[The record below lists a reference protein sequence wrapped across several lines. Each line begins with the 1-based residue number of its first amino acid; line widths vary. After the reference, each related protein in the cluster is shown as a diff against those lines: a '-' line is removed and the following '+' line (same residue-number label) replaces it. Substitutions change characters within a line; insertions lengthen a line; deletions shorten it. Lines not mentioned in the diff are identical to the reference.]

1 VEKYIEFGKITAT
14 HGLKGEIFVD
24 CFFKNIEHFLNFD
37 LFLKEEDG
45 FKKVKAIKNGF
56 KKDGVILK
64 IEEIE
69 SLEVAKSLVT
79 KILYS
84 PYQALTKLDDGM
96 QDTHFVVDL
105 IGLQVLIEGFE
116 GIYGKINDVVNFG
129 GGPLLE
135 VNLDR
140 SHIKNQE
147 KADLT
152 EYHLKNPQTIK
163 EVNIEKNYIIFKD
176 L

>member
-1 VEKYIEFGKITAT
+1 
-14 HGLKGEIFVD
+14 
-24 CFFKNIEHFLNFD
+24 
-37 LFLKEEDG
+37 
-45 FKKVKAIKNGF
+45 
-56 KKDGVILK
+56 
-64 IEEIE
+64 
-69 SLEVAKSLVT
+69 VT
-79 KILYS
+79 KFLYS
-84 PYQALTKLDDGM
+84 PYQDLTKLDDGM